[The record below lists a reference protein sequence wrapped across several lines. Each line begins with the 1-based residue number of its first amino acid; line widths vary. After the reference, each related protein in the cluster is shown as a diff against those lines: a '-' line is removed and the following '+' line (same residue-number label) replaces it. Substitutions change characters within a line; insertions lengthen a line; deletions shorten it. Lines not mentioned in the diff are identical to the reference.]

1 MNAMSKSSKKYMP
14 TYIIIALN
22 IIFYV
27 CTSIIGGDFITTGDR
42 AIFLFGQVNYFVIYY
57 GWYWQLFTSM
67 FVHVSIVHLLGN
79 MFFLLIFGLRA
90 EELFSL
96 KEYLLIYFL
105 SGLTGNLLTL
115 LFGLDMVSAGASG
128 AIFGVFGACI
138 IYIRRAIGQSI
149 ITALMYAFFLFMI
162 NIGPGVNFL
171 AHLGGLA
178 VGLLIGYVLG
188 ATRRRS
194 VTPTY
199 EYRYSFSARG

>member
-27 CTSIIGGDFITTGDR
+27 YTSILSGNIVEMDYYVIQQYGQYN
-42 AIFLFGQVNYFVIYY
+42 LFVLNGA
-57 GWYWQLFTSM
+57 YWQLFTSM
-67 FVHVSIVHLLGN
+67 FVHVSIIHLLGN

-128 AIFGVFGACI
+128 AIFGIFGACI
-138 IYIRRAIGQSI
+138 IYVRRTIGQSI
-149 ITALMYAFFLFMI
+149 ISALMYAFFLFVISM
-162 NIGPGVNFL
+162 GQDVNVF
-171 AHLGGLA
+171 AHLGGLV
-178 VGLLIGYVLG
+178 VGLLIGYALA
-188 ATRRRS
+188 ATRRFRM
-194 VTPTY
+194 TY
-199 EYRYSFSARG
+199 KYNYSFSAGS